1 MQEFNIKIKISKDEI
16 ITERVTE
23 GTLFASLAEKYQEKY
38 RDRIVLVSI
47 NNNLK
52 ELNKEIESDCEIEF
66 VTMKERDGKRAYR
79 RSVTLL
85 LQKAVYKIW
94 KNQVRVRVLHS
105 LGESYYCEL
114 EEYPDVNNMNEQ
126 RSRSINVEELAV
138 LKEEMIRLVEKDH
151 PIEKYVIKTDKA
163 REMFHEFKMHD
174 KELLMTYRR
183 SSAVN
188 IYRLDG
194 MIDYYYGY
202 MVPSTSYL
210 KVFDLELYEDGFVL
224 LFPNQNSDVV
234 EPLNTSKKL
243 YHTLDEAKEWSRM
256 LGVGTIGALNEA
268 IAQGRGNE
276 IILLQ
281 EALMEQ
287 RIGNVAAQI
296 AQDENKKFI
305 MIAGP
310 SSSGKTSFSNRLS
323 IQLSAK
329 GLRPH
334 PIALDD
340 YYVDREKSPRDENG
354 NYDFECL
361 ECIDVEQFNIDMTR
375 LLNGETVD
383 MPSFNFKTGKREYR
397 GKKLR
402 LGENDVLVIEGIHGL
417 NDKLSYSL
425 PSESKFKIYLSAL
438 APLSIDEHNPL
449 PTTDGRLLRRMVR
462 DARTRNTSAQ
472 ETLKMWYSVRRGE
485 EKYIFPFQES
495 ADVMFNSA
503 LVYEIAV
510 LKTYAEPLLFQI
522 PRDCE
527 EYKEAKRLL
536 KFLDYFLALP
546 TEGIAQN
553 SLAREFIGGSC
564 FNV

>member
-1 MQEFNIKIKISKDEI
+1 MQEYNIIIKIKDQFF
-16 ITERVTE
+16 TERVPEDTR
-23 GTLFASLAEKYQEKY
+23 FVSLAEKYQEHYK
-38 RDRIVLVSI
+38 DKIVLASV
-47 NNNLK
+47 NNKLR
-52 ELNKEIESDCEIEF
+52 ELNKTVDTDCEIEF
-66 VTMKERDGKRAYR
+66 VTMTQRDGKRAYR

-85 LQKAVYKIW
+85 MQKAIYNLW
-94 KNQVRVRVLHS
+94 LNQVRVRVLHS

-114 EEYPDVNNMNEQ
+114 EEQPKENEQFEQ
-126 RSRSINVEELAV
+126 RSHPINAEDIVE
-138 LKEEMIRLVEKDH
+138 LKKEMLRLVEENYT
-151 PIEKYVIKTDKA
+151 IEKCVIKTEKA
-163 REMFHEFKMHD
+163 REMFHNFKMHD

-183 SSAVN
+183 SSTVN
-188 IYRLDG
+188 IYLLDG
-194 MIDYYYGY
+194 YIDYYYGY

-210 KVFDLELYEDGFVL
+210 DRFDIQLYEDGFVL
-224 LFPNQNSDVV
+224 MFPNQNSDVV

-296 AQDENKKFI
+296 TQDENKKFI

-361 ECIDVEQFNIDMTR
+361 DWTNKHFRRQQECMTQW
-375 LLNGETVD
+375 
-383 MPSFNFKTGKREYR
+383 F
-397 GKKLR
+397 
-402 LGENDVLVIEGIHGL
+402 
-417 NDKLSYSL
+417 
-425 PSESKFKIYLSAL
+425 
-438 APLSIDEHNPL
+438 
-449 PTTDGRLLRRMVR
+449 RLLR
-462 DARTRNTSAQ
+462 N
-472 ETLKMWYSVRRGE
+472 
-485 EKYIFPFQES
+485 
-495 ADVMFNSA
+495 
-503 LVYEIAV
+503 
-510 LKTYAEPLLFQI
+510 EPNYCL
-522 PRDCE
+522 
-527 EYKEAKRLL
+527 
-536 KFLDYFLALP
+536 
-546 TEGIAQN
+546 
-553 SLAREFIGGSC
+553 
-564 FNV
+564 

>member
-1 MQEFNIKIKISKDEI
+1 MQEFNIKININNEMY
-16 ITERVTE
+16 TEQVAE
-23 GTLFASLAEKYQEKY
+23 GTCFVSLAEKYQEKY
-38 RDRIVLVSI
+38 KDRIVLVTVD
-47 NNNLK
+47 NKLR
-52 ELNKEIESDCEIEF
+52 ELNQIVDSDCELEF
-66 VTMKERDGKRAYR
+66 VTMTERDGKRAYR

-85 LQKAVYKIW
+85 LQKAVYNLW
-94 KNQVRVRVLHS
+94 KNEVRVRVMHS

-114 EEYPDVNNMNEQ
+114 EEQPKDESFYEQ
-126 RSRSINVEELAV
+126 KTHIINASDLCA
-138 LKEEMIRLVEKDH
+138 LKQEMLRLVDADFI
-151 PIEKYVIKTDKA
+151 IEKCNIKTDKA
-163 REMFHEFKMHD
+163 REMFHKFKMHD

-183 SSAVN
+183 SSNVN

-202 MVPSTSYL
+202 MVPSTGYL
-210 KVFDLELYEDGFVL
+210 QWFDLESYEDGFVL
-224 LFPNQNSDVV
+224 MFPNKNGEVV

-243 YHTLDEAKEWSRM
+243 YHTLDEAKEWSHM

-281 EALMEQ
+281 EALMEE
-287 RIGNVAAQI
+287 RIGAIAAQI
-296 AQDENKKFI
+296 AADNHKKFV

-310 SSSGKTSFSNRLS
+310 SSSGKTTFSNRLS

-329 GLRPH
+329 GMRPH

-361 ECIDVEQFNIDMTR
+361 ECIDIEQFSKDMTR

-402 LGENDVLVIEGIHGL
+402 LEANDILVIEGIHGL

-425 PSESKFKIYLSAL
+425 PSESKFRIYLSAL

-449 PTTDGRLLRRMVR
+449 PTTDGRLLRRIVR
-462 DARTRNTSAQ
+462 DARTRNTTAQ
-472 ETLKMWYSVRRGE
+472 ETLAMWYSVRRGE